1 MYYLPIL
8 GQLDFVAPLIPSA
21 LFSLGAFRS
30 QEALVLLGVL
40 YAKHKQRLPALS
52 KFKRA
57 LELNPHLSDAWI
69 AQAQVREKQVDP
81 FLLRLAR
88 ATQTLLDLQ
97 IVQV

>member
-1 MYYLPIL
+1 MAVLCLPSVDQIDL
-8 GQLDFVAPLIPSA
+8 VAPLNA
-21 LFSLGAFRS
+21 LFHLLLPFGS

-69 AQAQVREKQVDP
+69 AQAQVREILKNV
-81 FLLRLAR
+81 LESHLA
-88 ATQTLLDLQ
+88 
-97 IVQV
+97 V